1 MKNFKSP
8 TIRFSIL
15 VILLLFFSQISFS
28 QIEKGKRII
37 GSTTG
42 ILKDLSGGNSFV
54 FIEDVKF
61 SLTLTPNFGYM
72 TSDKMMVG
80 TQTSFSIENGD
91 GSTFLT
97 LGLMPF
103 IRVYLYSKKSTHLF
117 AEQMIGAAG
126 IHTTGR
132 EFDLGFLAGAGFGVN
147 YFLTKNIAL
156 ESTVRGTFAQFNIN
170 RNLDYGIRFG
180 AQLFFN
186 RKNKN

>member
-1 MKNFKSP
+1 MNYINSSP
-8 TIRFSIL
+8 LQLLILIFLFIFS
-15 VILLLFFSQISFS
+15 SQISFS
-28 QIEKGKRII
+28 QIDKGTRVI

-42 ILKDLSGGNSFV
+42 ILKDLSGGNNFA

-72 TSDKMMVG
+72 VSDKLMVG
-80 TQTSFSIENGD
+80 SQTSFSIENGD

-103 IRVYLYSKKSTHLF
+103 MRVYLYSKKSTHLF
-117 AEQMIGAAG
+117 AEQMLGVAG
-126 IHTTGR
+126 IHATA
-132 EFDLGFLAGAGFGVN
+132 EDLDFAFLAGAGFGVN
-147 YFLTKNIAL
+147 YFLTENIAL
-156 ESTVRGTFAQFNIN
+156 ESTFRASFAQFNAN

>member
-1 MKNFKSP
+1 MNYINSSP
-8 TIRFSIL
+8 LQLSIL
-15 VILLLFFSQISFS
+15 IFLFIFSSQISFS
-28 QIEKGKRII
+28 QIEKGTRVI

-42 ILKDLSGGNSFV
+42 ILKDLSGGNNFA

-72 TSDKMMVG
+72 VSDKLMVG
-80 TQTSFSIENGD
+80 SQTSFSIENGD

-103 IRVYLYSKKSTHLF
+103 MRVYLYSKKSTHLF
-117 AEQMIGAAG
+117 AEQMLGVAG
-126 IHTTGR
+126 IHATA
-132 EFDLGFLAGAGFGVN
+132 EDLDFAFLAGAGFGVN
-147 YFLTKNIAL
+147 YFLTENIAL
-156 ESTVRGTFAQFNIN
+156 ESTFRASFAQFNAN